1 MRHRVDLIS
10 QCRRIAAIS
19 GLLIVATAARA
30 HAQSAEAE
38 SLFTEGERLMKQEKL
53 DQACEAF
60 EASNRIEPRAG
71 TLIQLG
77 ECREQNHQLASAWS
91 AYKDA
96 LGRVKDP
103 RKKAFAEAKVT
114 AIEPR
119 LSYLTVSVADDSR
132 VEGLTLTRNG
142 QPLDPALWN
151 RGIPVNGGEQVIGG
165 RAPGHE
171 EWKTTVTVPVESGR
185 VSVEVPRF
193 KEIAKLVPPPSPEPL
208 PVPTVP
214 TASPAPS
221 TSTSATMSAN
231 VGDTQDALASS
242 SRWTVRRKLAIGLA
256 GGSATGL
263 VVGIV
268 LGTQARSKQDEA
280 HQSCAS
286 TTVAC
291 DDAVRANQLISE
303 GRSRALGAN
312 IAFGATAAVAV
323 GAGVLWFTGASEAP
337 AHHVAVA
344 PILEPGR
351 SGVAVFGWF

>member
-10 QCRRIAAIS
+10 RCRRIAAIS
-19 GLLIVATAARA
+19 GLLIVATADRA

-38 SLFTEGERLMKQEKL
+38 SLFTEGERLMKQGKL

-103 RKKAFAEAKVT
+103 RKKAFAQAKVT

-171 EWKTTVTVPVESGR
+171 EWKTTVIVPVESGR

-193 KEIAKLVPPPSPEPL
+193 KEIAKLVPPPSPEPR
-208 PVPTVP
+208 
-214 TASPAPS
+214 PAPTLPAAS
-221 TSTSATMSAN
+221 SEPPTSKSAAMPAN
-231 VGDTQDALASS
+231 VGDTQDPPS
-242 SRWTVRRKLAIGLA
+242 SRWTVNRKLAIGLA
-256 GGSATGL
+256 GGSMAGL
-263 VVGIV
+263 VVGLV
-268 LGTQARSKQDEA
+268 LGTQARSRQDEA
-280 HQSCAS
+280 HQRCAS

-312 IAFGATAAVAV
+312 IAFGAAAAVTV

-344 PILEPGR
+344 PLLEPGR
-351 SGVAVFGWF
+351 SGVAMFGRF